1 MNRSS
6 CTQALVLNLKPLG
19 ENNSSVT
26 LLTPEHGI
34 LYATLY
40 GGPKSK
46 MRSLV
51 AQWNCGNIWLYDNQE
66 KNQIKI
72 SDFEVKN
79 YHQSF
84 GQNLFKM
91 YAASLAAEIAIKT
104 RCAGSNEQCYK
115 LVNGFLDGMEL
126 CDENQSRLGLLRFL
140 WRYLE
145 LLGIQPESH
154 SCSGCGKSFLDSQ
167 FAPNSISYYN
177 SIDNSFIC
185 SECHEGFS
193 HPEGSSLLMQIQ
205 TSAVQYLT
213 AVSVLKPSEV
223 RKLQINKEAYDQ
235 MKQIIFFLIQNGI
248 DQKLN
253 SIETGMGIL

>member
-51 AQWNCGNIWLYDNQE
+51 AQWNSGNIWLYENPE
-66 KNQIKI
+66 KNQLKI
-72 SDFEVKN
+72 NDFDVKN
-79 YHQSF
+79 YHTSF

-104 RCAGSNEQCYK
+104 RCAGSNEQCFN
-115 LVNGFLDGMEL
+115 LVCGFLDGMEL
-126 CDENQSRLGLLRFL
+126 SNEEQCRLGLLRFL

-145 LLGIQPESH
+145 LLGIQPEAH
-154 SCSGCGKSFLDSQ
+154 SCSECGKSFLESE
-167 FAPNSISYYN
+167 FAPNCISYYN
-177 SIDNSFIC
+177 SLDNSFIC
-185 SECHEGFS
+185 SECYEGFS
-193 HPEGSSLLMQIQ
+193 HPEGSSLLMPIQ
-205 TSAVQYLT
+205 TSAVQYL
-213 AVSVLKPSEV
+213 AAISLLKPSEV
-223 RKLQINKEAYDQ
+223 RKLQVSKDGYEQ
-235 MKQIIFFLIQNGI
+235 MRQIVFFLIQNCI